1 MILLSRNSSCLF
13 FSHFK
18 LEVVEGKEK
27 EKGKKMRINA
37 FLFHAKS

>member
-18 LEVVEGKEK
+18 LEVVEGTQKK
-27 EKGKKMRINA
+27 EKGEKKA
-37 FLFHAKS
+37 Y